1 MNKPHYP
8 KNLDDYKDDPDF
20 YEELALFSAQETIAK
35 LMHNTKT
42 TETKLAKLLNKPK
55 NYVKRLLSEGDE
67 LSLKT
72 FAYVCF
78 KMRAEVDFFTRPID
92 KSNNKKK
99 YNKYKSK
106 KGAK

>member
-20 YEELALFSAQETIAK
+20 YEGLALFSAQETIAK
-35 LMHNTKT
+35 LMHDTKT
-42 TETKLAKLLNKPK
+42 TKTSLAKLLNKPK
-55 NYVKRLLSEGDE
+55 NYVTNLLLDGDE

-92 KSNNKKK
+92 KSNNKKED
-99 YNKYKSK
+99 Y
-106 KGAK
+106 